1 MVSVPVSLPNFA
13 PVNFKFYVMEVKTQE
28 RSGQRYVDIL
38 SNGGFKAF
46 FGDESNKEAVMELLN
61 TLLPE
66 HRQIRDIDYRPT
78 EVQGPVI
85 GHSKEFKF
93 DFICSDASG
102 AKFIVETQ
110 RYREKSWFKRC
121 VSYASRAYDRQ
132 NKTGFDYDVPPVYL
146 IGLMGVDIDHPDEVY
161 WKDKYI
167 SEYTFREKECH
178 DLLDETIVIIFAE
191 LTRFHKTEDE
201 CVTLQD
207 KLLYLLKNSGKMRTP
222 PKWGNEKPCKDLLDA
237 FEIGDFSK
245 VKREQYD
252 KDMYDEKRCNGEL
265 AAARDDGRAEGLEQG
280 HAEGREEGHA
290 EAKIEMANKF
300 KALGVDIDTIVQ
312 ATGLDK
318 EVVEKL

>member
-1 MVSVPVSLPNFA
+1 MTP
-13 PVNFKFYVMEVKTQE
+13 MKTPTLNGAS
-28 RSGQRYVDIL
+28 RS
-38 SNGGFKAF
+38 S
-46 FGDESNKEAVMELLN
+46 
-61 TLLPE
+61 LPE

-93 DFICSDASG
+93 DFMCSDASG
-102 AKFIVETQ
+102 TKFIVETQ
-110 RYREKSWFKRC
+110 RYREESWFKRC

-146 IGLMGVDIDHPDEVY
+146 IGLMGVDIDHT
-161 WKDKYI
+161 DKEFWMDRYI

-207 KLLYLLKNSGKMRTP
+207 KLLYLLKNSGQMNTP

-237 FEIGDFSK
+237 FEIGDFSRT
-245 VKREQYD
+245 KREQYD
-252 KDMYDEKRCNGEL
+252 KDMYDEKRRNGEL
-265 AAARDDGRAEGLEQG
+265 AAARNDGRAEGLAEGLEQG
-280 HAEGREEGHA
+280 HAEGREE
-290 EAKIEMANKF
+290 ANMEVARKML
-300 KALGVDIDTIVQ
+300 AAGMPVEQIVQ
-312 ATGLDK
+312 FTGLDR
-318 EVVEKL
+318 EIVEKL